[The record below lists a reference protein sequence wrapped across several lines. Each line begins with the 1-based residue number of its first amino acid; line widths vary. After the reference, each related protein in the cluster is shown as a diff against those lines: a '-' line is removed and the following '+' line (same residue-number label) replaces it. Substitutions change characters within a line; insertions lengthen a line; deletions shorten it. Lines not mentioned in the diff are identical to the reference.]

1 MEFLEYLQKRDDF
14 TKAYPIIESFKNDIE
29 RFSALDENDFL
40 NSSGLLVIHKK
51 KYFLSSQLK
60 ELYLSSSGY
69 NKVDVAF
76 DFNKD
81 GSIFLMCIKNKELVD
96 AISSSK
102 LFDEV
107 SITYSIGKTSK
118 GKTTNK
124 IRFNNNNR
132 IGAQIGYYFESD
144 ELVIT
149 DYQIN
154 YDIYDF

>member
-1 MEFLEYLQKRDDF
+1 M
-14 TKAYPIIESFKNDIE
+14 
-29 RFSALDENDFL
+29 
-40 NSSGLLVIHKK
+40 
-51 KYFLSSQLK
+51 
-60 ELYLSSSGY
+60 
-69 NKVDVAF
+69 
-76 DFNKD
+76 
-81 GSIFLMCIKNKELVD
+81 VD